1 MLSAR
6 GAESGD
12 ASDPSAGMLYP
23 GESPRAYRMLFNI
36 FPPYLFGGVR
46 VRSIAED
53 WTSVHVTYSVRPWN
67 RNNPNRAAFGG
78 TLYSMTDPFF
88 GIMAYG
94 QLGRG
99 YRVWNTVGGI
109 EFISPGRGTVSA
121 TMSLTSVEID
131 AIRDATRDGGKS
143 ITDHSTDIVDA
154 QGRLVARASQKLYA
168 RRLQS

>member
-1 MLSAR
+1 
-6 GAESGD
+6 
-12 ASDPSAGMLYP
+12 MLYP
-23 GESPRAYRMLFNI
+23 GESPRVYRALFNI

-46 VRSIAED
+46 VKHIADD
-53 WTSVHVTYSVRPWN
+53 WTSVRVTYTVRPWN

-99 YRVWNTVGGI
+99 YRVWNTVGNI
-109 EFISPGRGTVSA
+109 EFIAPGRGTVTA
-121 TMSLTSVEID
+121 TMELPPQQVD
-131 AIRDATRDGGKS
+131 AIREATRDGSKS
-143 ITDHSTDIVDA
+143 ITDHSADIVDA
-154 QGRLVARASQKLYA
+154 DGNLVARASQKLYA